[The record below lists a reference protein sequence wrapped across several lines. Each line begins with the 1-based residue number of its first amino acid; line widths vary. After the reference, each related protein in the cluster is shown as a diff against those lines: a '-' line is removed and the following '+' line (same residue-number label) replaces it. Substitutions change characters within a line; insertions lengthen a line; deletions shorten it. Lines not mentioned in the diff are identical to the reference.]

1 MAKFTDPLLFSQH
14 FGIDPDQLS
23 ALGVLDPVLNVDT
36 RLFIDPLL
44 LAHSAHPEM
53 RDGARGTYKRHFDRV
68 IRLLAKAEKPDDVA
82 WKAARRQLSFPEIK
96 WTCLGYGT
104 ASVSGSGSG
113 EGMTGHYI
121 ETARQIVR
129 LGIED
134 PDLFVALA
142 LFEEGVGPD
151 RISDMTTKVILPDLL
166 AFNARVLSDL
176 DVLRQP
182 RTLTLRTGDSFDAAL
197 PTNPC
202 LQDGGPIIL
211 VPEDVLRHLPIAA
224 DWSGVETAASQN
236 AALRQRVNDHIGDI
250 WTVRT
255 RKEKAAVRDR
265 ILSDKEAFEVV
276 LDLLHAVSPQAYDID
291 GDPKGVL
298 AWRRL
303 LPEITAEFA
312 MRLTP
317 RSLTDHGG
325 VAKVVEQIIGEFR
338 FHIEKRRLSEMLYHD
353 GKPKHEH
360 AAQML
365 FFTVAHAYCKANNLD
380 LTPEADTG
388 NGPVDFKV
396 SSGFH
401 DRVMVEIKLSTNG
414 KLVAGYEKQLT
425 TYMAAEETALGYYV
439 IVDVGRMGQ
448 KYEVL
453 IERRNAV
460 IANGRTPP
468 PITLI
473 DAIRRPSA
481 SKL

>member
-1 MAKFTDPLLFSQH
+1 MARFTDPILFSQH
-14 FGIDPDQLS
+14 FGIEPDRLS
-23 ALGVLDPVLNVDT
+23 KLGVLNPVLNVDT

-44 LAHSAHPEM
+44 LAHSTHPEM
-53 RDGARGTYKRHFDRV
+53 RDGARGTYKQHFDRV

-82 WKAARRQLSFPEIK
+82 WRAARRQLSFPEVK
-96 WTCLGYGT
+96 WTCLGYGA

-113 EGMTGHYI
+113 DGMTGNYV
-121 ETARQIVR
+121 ETARQIVK

-166 AFNARVLSDL
+166 AFNARVLLEL
-176 DVLRQP
+176 DVPREP
-182 RTLTLRTGDSFDAAL
+182 RTLTLRTGDSFDAVL

-202 LQDGGPIIL
+202 LRDDGPIIL
-211 VPEDVLRHLPIAA
+211 VPEDVLRDLPIATG
-224 DWSGVETAASQN
+224 WSGVEAAASEN

-250 WTVRT
+250 WTMRT
-255 RKEKAAVRDR
+255 RKEKATVRDR
-265 ILSDKEAFEVV
+265 VLSDKEAFEVV

-312 MRLTP
+312 MRLIP

-325 VAKVVEQIIGEFR
+325 VPEVVERIIEEFR
-338 FHIEKRRLSEMLYHD
+338 FHIEERRLSEMLYHN

-365 FFTVAHAYCKANNLD
+365 FFTVAHAYCKANDLD

-396 SSGFH
+396 SAGF
-401 DRVMVEIKLSTNG
+401 RNRAVVEIKLSTNG

-425 TYMAAEETALGYYV
+425 RYMAAEETALGYYV
-439 IVDVGRMGQ
+439 IVDVGRIGG
-448 KYEVL
+448 KYDTL
-453 IERRNAV
+453 IERRNVA
-460 IANGRTPP
+460 IAKKKAPP